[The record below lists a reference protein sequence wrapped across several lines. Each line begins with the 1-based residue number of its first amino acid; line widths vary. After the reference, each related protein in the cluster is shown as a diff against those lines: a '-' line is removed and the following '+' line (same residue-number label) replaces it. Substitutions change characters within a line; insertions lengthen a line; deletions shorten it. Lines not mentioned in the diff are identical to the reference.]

1 MSSKLDKLLVV
12 SVHVSAELEEVH
24 ISEQKETIN
33 TNNNWSQDVKLWL
46 IFKFKCNLYKTKM

>member
-33 TNNNWSQDVKLWL
+33 TNNN
-46 IFKFKCNLYKTKM
+46 